1 MKYMDDIHTHLRDLQ
16 YKVAMPV
23 YQQALQNFI
32 IISLLSNLMTF
43 NNGKQTWLRSMRL
56 PSLFTN
62 QALVLWQ

>member
-43 NNGKQTWLRSMRL
+43 NNGKQT
-56 PSLFTN
+56 
-62 QALVLWQ
+62 